1 MGFFKKPEVVILK
14 EDSSA
19 DETLAE
25 MKEMC
30 LEAHGELKKELENQ
44 IYILER
50 GLKGEEE
57 ILFQLKYAGMDMFV
71 LRDVYFKVGDLS
83 AQIDFLIVT
92 PKINFI
98 IECKNLYGDITIDNK
113 GNFVR
118 CYQVNG
124 RKIREGIESPVSQN
138 QRHMQVMKD
147 LVMCGKGKMAQYI
160 INKSFESWNK
170 SLIVLSLIHI

>member
-19 DETLAE
+19 EEALAE

-30 LEAHGELKKELENQ
+30 REAHGELKKDLEYQ

-138 QRHMQVMKD
+138 QRHMLVMME
-147 LVMCGKGKMAQYI
+147 LVMCGMGKMAQYI
-160 INKSFESWNK
+160 VN
-170 SLIVLSLIHI
+170 